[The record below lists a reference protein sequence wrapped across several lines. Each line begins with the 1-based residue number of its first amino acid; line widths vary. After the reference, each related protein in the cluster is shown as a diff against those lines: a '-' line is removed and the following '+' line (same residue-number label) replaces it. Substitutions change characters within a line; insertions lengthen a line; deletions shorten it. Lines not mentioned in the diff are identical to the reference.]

1 MNTTETVV
9 VILGTV
15 LFTLMFI
22 VGYLLN
28 ELERKSGRGGTN

>member
-22 VGYLLN
+22 AGYLLD
-28 ELERKSGRGGTN
+28 ELEKKSGKGGTS